1 MCIAQV
7 LPYAEI
13 GGTERHCLT
22 LSHELIAR
30 GHEVFLVSPP
40 GPALADLSPG
50 LTHVSFSR
58 WDRDLRRGIAGYL
71 AALRSLQVDLVHV
84 HAAAE
89 LVLLARRA
97 VRCPLVFT
105 VHGFHGRG
113 AGFSYALARQAMRF
127 ADRTICV
134 SRAEQSRLPRAV
146 LIHNG
151 VADHGCFPPPKS
163 GLVGSQKACSTACA
177 GLRRSGA
184 SVHLNRVNGTE
195 ATP

>member
-1 MCIAQV
+1 MRIAQV

-50 LTHVSFSR
+50 LTHVSFPR

-71 AALRSLQVDLVHV
+71 AALHSLQVDLVHV

-89 LVLLARRA
+89 LVLLAGRA

-113 AGFSYALARQAMRF
+113 AGFSYALARQAVRF

-134 SRAEQSRLPRAV
+134 SRADRRPQNRLWAKA
-146 LIHNG
+146 NTGSG
-151 VADHGCFPPPKS
+151 VS
-163 GLVGSQKACSTACA
+163 GRTYFG
-177 GLRRSGA
+177 
-184 SVHLNRVNGTE
+184 
-195 ATP
+195 